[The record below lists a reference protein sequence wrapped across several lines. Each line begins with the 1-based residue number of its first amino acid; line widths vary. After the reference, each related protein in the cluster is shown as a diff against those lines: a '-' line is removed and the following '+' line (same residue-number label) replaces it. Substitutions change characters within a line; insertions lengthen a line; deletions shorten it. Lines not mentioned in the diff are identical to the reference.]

1 MSRSL
6 KNFFAASFI
15 AVGVTFAPTICDF
28 DGWLISSVAHAE
40 INEYVGVGESIM
52 SDRDTGEIAKQSAKL
67 QAIRNAQEIRRRSGG
82 LHRSH

>member
-28 DGWLISSVAHAE
+28 DGC
-40 INEYVGVGESIM
+40 GGGESIM